1 MIPKLRRVLRLPAVL
16 EATGYS
22 RSQLQEKITKG
33 EFPAPFKL
41 SESGRAK
48 GWFEDAVIDWQH
60 SRTSE
65 ARAQRGLVSTVPRDD
80 ARDEVD
86 VVEKEA

>member
-65 ARAQRGLVSTVPRDD
+65 VRAHRGR
-80 ARDEVD
+80 